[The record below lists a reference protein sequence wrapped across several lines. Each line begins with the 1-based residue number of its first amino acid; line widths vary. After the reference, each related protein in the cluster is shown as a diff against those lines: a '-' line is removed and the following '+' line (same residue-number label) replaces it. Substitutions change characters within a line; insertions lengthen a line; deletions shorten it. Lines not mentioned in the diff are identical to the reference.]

1 MMTEYKDY
9 TKYVFKR
16 ESGGSDSWDLSAD
29 DHICHYLCY
38 KGHGSLTLCACLL
51 LLVLF
56 GRFGF
61 YKYMKMDEEEDD
73 RPFFFPNPDGIY

>member
-1 MMTEYKDY
+1 M
-9 TKYVFKR
+9 
-16 ESGGSDSWDLSAD
+16 
-29 DHICHYLCY
+29 
-38 KGHGSLTLCACLL
+38 GSLSGRLFFIIIYATGDVESSTFVC
-51 LLVLF
+51 LVLF

>member
-1 MMTEYKDY
+1 M
-9 TKYVFKR
+9 
-16 ESGGSDSWDLSAD
+16 
-29 DHICHYLCY
+29 
-38 KGHGSLTLCACLL
+38 GSLRGRSYLSLFMLQGTRKPYPVL

>member
-1 MMTEYKDY
+1 M
-9 TKYVFKR
+9 FSR
-16 ESGGSDSWDLSAD
+16 ENLIPVIEEIAQQMITFVTIYAAGDMEFST
-29 DHICHYLCY
+29 CV
-38 KGHGSLTLCACLL
+38 ACLL
-51 LLVLF
+51 LLVLS

>member
-1 MMTEYKDY
+1 MAVIQEISQQKTTFLVIY
-9 TKYVFKR
+9 
-16 ESGGSDSWDLSAD
+16 A
-29 DHICHYLCY
+29 
-38 KGHGSLTLCACLL
+38 KGHGI

-73 RPFFFPNPDGIY
+73 RPFFFPNPDGNDHRSTSQIFTVVCK